1 MYSST
6 SQFSDANEARMNMVF
21 EKSQNLEVVPPT
33 KNALLQHVKRAIHQ
47 CGVWS
52 RALEPQQNLPS
63 PSNFGWREDTRSSAS
78 SSTNSK
84 MWVPIWFTNGE
95 ASKELRE
102 LLKCTCTTDCRLC
115 KCANA
120 SLLCTMLC
128 KCKCPNKYAF
138 GPSQ

>member
-6 SQFSDANEARMNMVF
+6 SQFSDANEARMNMFF

-63 PSNFGWREDTRSSAS
+63 LSDFGWKQDT
-78 SSTNSK
+78 
-84 MWVPIWFTNGE
+84 
-95 ASKELRE
+95 
-102 LLKCTCTTDCRLC
+102 
-115 KCANA
+115 
-120 SLLCTMLC
+120 
-128 KCKCPNKYAF
+128 
-138 GPSQ
+138 